1 MRPSESVAW
10 RAAYPV
16 EVEANRPASAVIV
29 RVPIP
34 APLERLRR
42 RWDRAAG
49 LGVPSHVTLLFP
61 FRDASALDRAARGI
75 VAEVAAGQAPFTVRF
90 GRIGRFP
97 NVLYLAPEPAEP
109 FRRLT
114 HELATR
120 FPDHP
125 PYGGAFDV
133 VIPHLPIAENAEA
146 PFDAIAAEVEPALPI
161 ERSVAHLEVLIQT
174 PDGRWHGHWRI
185 PLGGRR

>member
-1 MRPSESVAW
+1 M
-10 RAAYPV
+10 
-16 EVEANRPASAVIV
+16 EANRPASAVIV

-61 FRDASALDRAARGI
+61 FRDASTLDGAARRV
-75 VAEVAAGQAPFTVRF
+75 VAEVAAGQPPFNVRF

-114 HELATR
+114 HELASR

-125 PYGGAFDV
+125 PYGGAFDD
-133 VIPHLPIAENAEA
+133 VIPHLTIAENAEA
-146 PFDAIAAEVEPALPI
+146 PFDTLEDQVQDALPI
-161 ERSVAHLEVLIQT
+161 ERSVAALEVLIQT
-174 PDGRWHGHWRI
+174 PDGRWHGHWRV
-185 PLGGRR
+185 PLGGRRRGEDYIRR

>member
-1 MRPSESVAW
+1 
-10 RAAYPV
+10 
-16 EVEANRPASAVIV
+16 VEANRPASAVIV
-29 RVPIP
+29 RFPIP

-61 FRDASALDRAARGI
+61 FLDATALDRSARRVI
-75 VAEVAAGQAPFTVRF
+75 ADVAGGVAPFTVRF
-90 GRIGRFP
+90 ERIERFP

-114 HELATR
+114 RELAAR

-125 PYGGAFDV
+125 PYGGAFDD
-133 VIPHLPIAENAEA
+133 VIPHLTIAENAEA
-146 PFDAIAAEVEPALPI
+146 PFEAIADEVTPALPI
-161 ERSVAHLEVLIQT
+161 ERPVSNLEVLIQT
-174 PDGRWHGHWRI
+174 TDGRWHGHWRI
-185 PLGGRR
+185 RLGRPR

>member
-49 LGVPSHVTLLFP
+49 LGVPSHITLLFP
-61 FRDASALDRAARGI
+61 FLDASALDPACRSD
-75 VAEVAAGQAPFTVRF
+75 VADVAAAVAPFRVRF
-90 GRIGRFP
+90 ERIGRFP

-109 FRRLT
+109 FRLLT
-114 HELATR
+114 HELAAR
-120 FPDHP
+120 FPAHP
-125 PYGGAFDV
+125 PYGGAFDD
-133 VIPHLPIAENAEA
+133 VIPHLTIAENAEA
-146 PFDAIAAEVEPALPI
+146 PLDAIAGEVEPALPI
-161 ERSVAHLEVLIQT
+161 ERSVATLEVLIQT
-174 PDGRWHGHWRI
+174 TDGRWHGHWRV
-185 PLGGRR
+185 PLGHRR

>member
-1 MRPSESVAW
+1 MRRSGSVAW

-16 EVEANRPASAVIV
+16 DVEANRPASAVIV

-61 FRDASALDRAARGI
+61 FLDASALDPACRR
-75 VAEVAAGQAPFTVRF
+75 VVAAVAGAVAPFSVRF
-90 GRIGRFP
+90 ERIERFP
-97 NVLYLAPEPAEP
+97 TVLYLAPEPAEP

-114 HELATR
+114 HELAGR
-120 FPDHP
+120 FPEHP
-125 PYGGAFDV
+125 PYGGAFDD
-133 VIPHLPIAENAEA
+133 VIPHLTIAENAEA
-146 PFDAIAAEVEPALPI
+146 PFDSITAEVAGTLPI
-161 ERSVAHLEVLIQT
+161 ERAVSNLEVLIQT
-174 PDGRWHGHWRI
+174 TDGRWHGHWRV
-185 PLGGRR
+185 PLGGR

>member
-1 MRPSESVAW
+1 
-10 RAAYPV
+10 
-16 EVEANRPASAVIV
+16 VEANRPASAVIV

-61 FRDASALDRAARGI
+61 FLDATALDGAARRTI
-75 VAEVAAGQAPFTVRF
+75 ADVAAGVAPFTVRF
-90 GRIGRFP
+90 ERIGRFP
-97 NVLYLAPEPAEP
+97 NVLYLAPEPADP

-114 HELATR
+114 FELAAK

-125 PYGGAFDV
+125 PYGGAFDD
-133 VIPHLPIAENAEA
+133 VIPHLTIAWNAEA
-146 PFDAIAAEVEPALPI
+146 PFEAIAGAVRAALPV
-161 ERSVAHLEVLIQT
+161 ERPVSSLEVLIQT
-174 PDGRWHGHWRI
+174 TDDRWHGHWRI
-185 PLGGRR
+185 PLGHPSRARRSVRP

>member
-1 MRPSESVAW
+1 MD
-10 RAAYPV
+10 
-16 EVEANRPASAVIV
+16 ANRPASAVIV
-29 RVPIP
+29 RIPVP

-61 FRDASALDRAARGI
+61 FLDAAALDRATRRV
-75 VAEVAAGQAPFTVRF
+75 VAEVAAEQAPFTVRF
-90 GRIGRFP
+90 ERIGRFP
-97 NVLYLAPEPAEP
+97 SVLYLAPEPPDP

-114 HELATR
+114 SDLAAR

-133 VIPHLPIAENAEA
+133 VIPHLTIAENAEA

-161 ERSVAHLEVLIQT
+161 ERSVAALEVLIQT
-174 PDGRWHGHWRI
+174 LDGRWHGHWRI